1 MIYVEKLIIKNFKCF
16 RNIEIKFNKNVNIIV
31 GNNEEGKS
39 TILEAL
45 HLALSGMINGRPL
58 RNEISEYFFNY
69 EIKTEYIESI
79 RTEHK
84 LLPPEILIEV
94 LLNSADTDNAQEDSL
109 LAQLSGDGNYEGNKD
124 QCGISFKICFNEEYQ
139 DEYLNLIQESLTT
152 IPVEYYKIE
161 WTTFARGTITSRSIP
176 IKSVI
181 IDSSSSRFQNGSD
194 VYISKI
200 IKDGLDEKEI
210 VALSQAYRKLKEAFK
225 DDSAMSKINAKIT
238 DEAKISDKNV
248 SVSVDMSV
256 KNSWETILMTYIEN
270 IPFQQIGKGEQCI
283 IKTNLALSHKMALAS
298 NLILIEEPENH
309 LSHSNLNILT
319 NNINEKCSEKQ
330 LIITTHSNYI
340 ANKLRLDNIIF
351 LSNKIVTY
359 FSNIDKEDAD
369 YFYKLPGYDTL

>member
-1 MIYVEKLIIKNFKCF
+1 
-16 RNIEIKFNKNVNIIV
+16 
-31 GNNEEGKS
+31 
-39 TILEAL
+39 
-45 HLALSGMINGRPL
+45 
-58 RNEISEYFFNY
+58 
-69 EIKTEYIESI
+69 
-79 RTEHK
+79 
-84 LLPPEILIEV
+84 
-94 LLNSADTDNAQEDSL
+94 
-109 LAQLSGDGNYEGNKD
+109 
-124 QCGISFKICFNEEYQ
+124 
-139 DEYLNLIQESLTT
+139 
-152 IPVEYYKIE
+152 
-161 WTTFARGTITSRSIP
+161 
-176 IKSVI
+176 
-181 IDSSSSRFQNGSD
+181 

-369 YFYKLPGYDTL
+369 YFYKLPGYDTLRLILSQSAILVEGPSDELIVQKAFFYKYNVLPIEKGVDVISVKGLSFKRFLSIAKMTTKKVAVITDNDGDYNKNILEKYAPFNECPNIKICADNRNEIKTLEPQFVDANKEDLKKLRTLLNIEETRYPNSESISKYMQQNKTDWALFVFDAGEHYNIPQYINDAIDFVYGK